1 MNIKPINDRVLIE
14 ETYEDNVTAAGII
27 IPDAAVE
34 KPTMGI
40 VKFVGKGGMVAGAFR
55 DTQLKPGDK
64 VLFGKYAGNEIKLE
78 GKSYRMLI
86 EEDVFAIVNEDQAA
100 S

>member
-27 IPDAAVE
+27 IPDAAKE
-34 KPTMGI
+34 KPTTGI
-40 VKFVGKGGMVAGAFR
+40 VRHVGDGGNVDGAFR
-55 DTQLKPGDK
+55 PTQLKPGDM
-64 VLFGKYAGNEIKLE
+64 VLFGKYAGNEIKLD
-78 GKSYRMLI
+78 GKSYRMLMESDI
-86 EEDVFAIVNEDQAA
+86 FAIITPDQAA

>member
-1 MNIKPINDRVLIE
+1 MAIKPINDRVMIE
-14 ETYEDNVTAAGII
+14 EIYEDNTTASGII

-40 VKFVGKGGMVAGAFR
+40 VKFVGSGGMVAGAFR
-55 DTQLKPGDK
+55 NTQLKPGDK

-78 GKSYRMLI
+78 GKSYRMLV
-86 EEDVFAIVNEDQAA
+86 EEDVFAIVNAEDA
-100 S
+100 